1 MNDDSEAGE
10 AIGLLSSSN
19 SENLIKV
26 FQIIL
31 IKLLSLEF
39 YIYIHIIKLDLKKFK
54 AFFFK
59 GTSYKFGNFLF
70 SILFLF

>member
-26 FQIIL
+26 FSYYSNKII
-31 IKLLSLEF
+31 
-39 YIYIHIIKLDLKKFK
+39 IIGILHLY
-54 AFFFK
+54 
-59 GTSYKFGNFLF
+59 SYHKTR
-70 SILFLF
+70 S